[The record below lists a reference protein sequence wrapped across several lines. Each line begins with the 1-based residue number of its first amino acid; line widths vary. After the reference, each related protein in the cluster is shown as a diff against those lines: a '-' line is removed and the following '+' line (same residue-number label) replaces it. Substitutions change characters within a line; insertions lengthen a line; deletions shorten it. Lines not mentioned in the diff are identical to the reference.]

1 MEIVYLSTH
10 KTELKIK
17 TMEYKVYVI
26 NPYEWYGESLWSLSD
41 EEFMDVS
48 EEQGQVY
55 TLKGFERA
63 FNNEDISDQWYIRI
77 INK

>member
-1 MEIVYLSTH
+1 M
-10 KTELKIK
+10 K

-63 FNNEDISDQWYIRI
+63 FNNEDISDQWHIRI